1 MPITLRG
8 ARVLK
13 ELSNMDFRVLNMVE
27 TLLRKGE
34 YAPVDKI
41 VTFSGYRAKD
51 VDLIL
56 SKLNKLKLIRRWSGY
71 FIGYSLTLSGFDAL
85 ALNTLYNKKIVY
97 GVGNSRGVGKE
108 SDIYHAIDFDNN
120 EIMLKINRT
129 GRASFHQIKRK
140 RNFLEGRFHYSIF
153 STAASSAKREFT
165 ILKKLQNENLPIPDV
180 KGHNRHII
188 AMNVIE
194 GIELINVR
202 KIKKPI
208 KVLEKIIE
216 FAKTLYQKYNLV
228 HADLTEYNIMF
239 DERNEQVIII
249 DFPQA
254 VEIDHPEADN
264 FLRRDFDHFLDYFGK
279 KWGVSTDDSET
290 VIEYI
295 IGKKKR

>member
-8 ARVLK
+8 AQVLRD
-13 ELSNMDFRVLNMVE
+13 LSNMDFRVLNMIE

-41 VTFSGYRAKD
+41 VSYSKYRDKD

-56 SKLNKLKLIRRWSGY
+56 SKLNKLKLTRRWSGG
-71 FIGYSLTLSGFDAL
+71 FVGYTLTLSGFDAL

-108 SDIYHAIDFDNN
+108 SDIYHAIDFENN

-129 GRASFHQIKRK
+129 GRASFQNIKRK
-140 RNFLEGRFHYSIF
+140 RDFLDGRFHYSIF
-153 STAASSAKREFT
+153 STSTISAKREFE
-165 ILKKLQNENLPIPDV
+165 ILSKLQNKNLPIPEV
-180 KGHNRHII
+180 YGHNRHII
-188 AMNVIE
+188 AMNIVE

-202 KIKKPI
+202 EIRKPI
-208 KVLEKIIE
+208 KILEKIIE
-216 FAKTLYQKYNLV
+216 FAKTLYQEHQLV
-228 HADLTEYNIMF
+228 HADLTEYNILF
-239 DERNEQVIII
+239 DERTEEVTII

-254 VEIDHPEADN
+254 VDIDHPEAEEL
-264 FLRRDFDHFLDYFGK
+264 LRRDFNHFLDYFGK
-279 KWGVSTDDSET
+279 KWGVSTDDNET

-295 IGKKKR
+295 IGKK

>member
-8 ARVLK
+8 AQVLK
-13 ELSNMDFRVLNMVE
+13 DLSNMDFRVLNMIE

-41 VTFSGYRAKD
+41 ISYSKYRDKD

-56 SKLNKLKLIRRWSGY
+56 SKLNKLKLTRRWTGGFVGY
-71 FIGYSLTLSGFDAL
+71 TLTLSGFDAL
-85 ALNTLYNKKIVY
+85 ALNTLYNKKVVY

-108 SDIYHAIDFDNN
+108 SDIYHAIDFENN

-129 GRASFHQIKRK
+129 GRASFQNIKRK
-140 RNFLEGRFHYSIF
+140 RDFLQGRFHYSIF
-153 STAASSAKREFT
+153 STSTASAKREFE
-165 ILKKLQNENLPIPDV
+165 ILSKLQDQNLPIPKV
-180 KGHNRHII
+180 YGYNRHII
-188 AMNVIE
+188 AMNIVE

-202 KIKKPI
+202 EIRKPI

-216 FAKTLYQKYNLV
+216 FAKTLYQKHQLV
-228 HADLTEYNIMF
+228 HADLTEYNILF
-239 DERNEQVIII
+239 DERNEQVTII

-254 VEIDHPEADN
+254 VGIDHPEAEE
-264 FLRRDFDHFLDYFGK
+264 FLRRDFNHFLDYFGK
-279 KWGVSTDDSET
+279 KWGVSTDDNET

-295 IGKKKR
+295 MGKK